1 MKQTILC
8 LLSIF
13 LLQCNSK
20 PKPIQIQYLA
30 NHGVLITSSDKQILI
45 DGAFKKEFDY
55 LDVLPDPELSK
66 IENAQDNYSTI
77 DVILTTHIHGDHFN
91 AELNGNHL
99 INNKKAKFIA
109 PEETVTDFK
118 EKFTDF
124 DKIASR
130 VTTVSINLYQSKI
143 ITLNG
148 IEIKA
153 IRLEHLGKSP
163 WKEAESLI
171 YLFTLDGK
179 KIAHFGDAKL
189 DEESLKNLN
198 LTNEHIDVA
207 IMSLWQLG
215 PQQQKAIVDKYINP
229 KQILAGHIPP
239 SNYTKAQKSIDEL
252 GYKNVIALTEQ
263 LKTIII
269 E

>member
-1 MKQTILC
+1 MNKLILC
-8 LLSIF
+8 LFCVVLF
-13 LLQCNSK
+13 QCDLK
-20 PKPIQIQYLA
+20 PKPIEIQYLA
-30 NHGVLITSSDKQILI
+30 NQGVLIKGSSRQILI

-55 LDVLPDPELSK
+55 LDALPDTELSK
-66 IENAQDNYSTI
+66 IENAQDNYSDI
-77 DVILTTHIHGDHFN
+77 DIILTTHIHGDHFN
-91 AELNGNHL
+91 AQLNGNHIL
-99 INNKKAKFIA
+99 NNKKARFLA
-109 PEETVTDFK
+109 PKETVTAFK

-130 VTTVSINLYQSKI
+130 VTTPSISLYENKTI
-143 ITLNG
+143 KLNG
-148 IEIKA
+148 LEIKV
-153 IRLEHLGKSP
+153 IRVEHLGKSP

-189 DEESLKNLN
+189 DEESLKHLN
-198 LTNEHIDVA
+198 LTNENIDVA

-215 PQQQKAIVDKYINP
+215 PQQQKTIVDKYINP

-239 SNYTKAQKSIDEL
+239 SNYSEAQKSIYQL
-252 GYKNVIALTEQ
+252 GYKNVIALTEK